1 MSGIRFRPKYN
12 VLPQSREVKTPPL
25 TSFRSP
31 GKIYCCIKVFKSG
44 FIRIP
49 NPTINFLDG
58 GSPSLSGSNIRDGG
72 SPSAG
77 GPKLYDGG
85 SP

>member
-31 GKIYCCIKVFKSG
+31 GKIYCCIKLFKSN
-44 FIRIP
+44 FVNIP
-49 NPTINFLDG
+49 ILNLNFLDG
-58 GSPSLSGSNIRDGG
+58 GSPFSSGSNIKDGG
-72 SPSAG
+72 IPPFA
-77 GPKLYDGG
+77 GPKIYDAGN
-85 SP
+85 P